1 MFLGER
7 MPNTP
12 LRCWFVGL
20 LVPILLVAGCV
31 GMGPEADRQTSPLA
45 QTSPSPLPTLTSRAV
60 PTPAATATVGEIPAP
75 SQLVVL
81 HTNDNW
87 GETEPCG

>member
-1 MFLGER
+1 MSRLHPVYWSILILMLG
-7 MPNTP
+7 
-12 LRCWFVGL
+12 LVVGSCGTASNGDPQ
-20 LVPILLVAGCV
+20 V
-31 GMGPEADRQTSPLA
+31 SPLA
-45 QTSPSPLPTLTSRAV
+45 QLSPLSTVASSPVPAATPTAVATPTLV
-60 PTPAATATVGEIPAP
+60 PTPTPAT